1 MSPSRRLLA
10 ALLVLFVLALA
21 LGVLSLFAPSVQH
34 LLANLWWG
42 LGLSLGLLAALDAIR
57 LQRSPS
63 PQVKRS
69 LAGNLPLGRW
79 SDVRL
84 RVEHELNRPL
94 RLELFDQVPP
104 GLLFEK
110 LPQRLL
116 LAPTEYGE
124 VTYRLRAVQ
133 RGRYAF
139 HHCQAHLLSP
149 LGFWRSRRSLP
160 LEDKTRVY
168 PDFTRLHGAPL
179 MAVDNWL
186 SRLGVRQ
193 QPRRGLGLE
202 FHQLREY
209 REGDVLRQI
218 DWKATARKHMP
229 IAREYQDDRDQQILL
244 MLDCGRRM
252 RSHDG
257 ELAHFDHAL
266 NASLLLAY
274 VALRQGDALGLYGFA
289 ADRACFVAPAKGQQ
303 HLPRLLNSVYDL
315 QTTLH
320 PADFNALAS
329 DVLARQKR
337 RALLVLLSNL
347 CEDND
352 ELLEAVQRLS
362 RHHRVLVVSLRE
374 RVLDQLSQRTVDS
387 FDDALAYCGTREYLG
402 TRSQLHQRL
411 LSHGIAVLDV
421 PPHEL
426 GPQLISRYLAWKK
439 VGTL

>member
-1 MSPSRRLLA
+1 MSPSRRLLT
-10 ALLVLFVLALA
+10 ALIALFALALV
-21 LGVLSLFAPSVQH
+21 LGVLSVFAPSVQQ
-34 LLANLWWG
+34 LPANLWWG
-42 LGLSLGLLAALDAIR
+42 LLLSLGLLAVLDAVR
-57 LQRSPS
+57 LQRAPS
-63 PQVKRS
+63 PRLKRS

-84 RVEHELNRPL
+84 RVAHTLDRPL
-94 RLELFDQVPP
+94 TLELFDQVPP
-104 GLLFEK
+104 GLQFEQ
-110 LPQRLL
+110 LPQPLQL
-116 LAPTEYGE
+116 GPAEYGE
-124 VTYRLRAVQ
+124 ITYRLRPTQ
-133 RGRYAF
+133 RGHYAF
-139 HHCQAHLLSP
+139 SHCEALLLSP
-149 LGFWRSRRSLP
+149 LGLWRSRRIVP
-160 LEDKTRVY
+160 LQDETRVY

-218 DWKATARKHMP
+218 DWKATARKRMP

-257 ELAHFDHAL
+257 ELTHFDHVL

-274 VALRQGDALGLYGFA
+274 VALRQGDALGLCGFA
-289 ADRACFVAPAKGQQ
+289 ADRPCFVPPAKGQQ
-303 HLPRLLNSVYDL
+303 QLPRLLNSVYDL

-320 PADFNALAS
+320 PADFHTLAS
-329 DVLARQKR
+329 EVLARQKR

-347 CEDND
+347 LDDDN
-352 ELLEAVQRLS
+352 ELLAAVQRLS

-374 RVLDQLSQRTVDS
+374 GILDQLSQRPVSS
-387 FDDALAYCGTREYLG
+387 FDDALAYCGTRELLG
-402 TRSQLHQRL
+402 ARSQLHRRL

-421 PPHEL
+421 TPDQL
-426 GPQLISRYLAWKK
+426 APQLISRYLAWKK
-439 VGTL
+439 AGTL